1 MRVVLAPDKFAG
13 TLTAPQVC
21 AALADGWR
29 SVRAADDLVAVPLSD
44 GGPGFVAAMAA
55 ARGGVVHQVEVADPL
70 GRPVTA
76 RWLLDADGTAWVES
90 AEACGLHLLT
100 EEERNPEATSTEGV
114 GQLLTAVL
122 AAKPHRVVV
131 GVGGTATNDG
141 GRGLLSVLASW
152 PAGVPLEVA
161 TDVDNPLLGINGASA
176 VFGPQKGA
184 DPSAVQRLDAALTKW
199 VIELGAEAEARQA
212 GAGAGGGLG
221 FALMRLGGRRVSGVE
236 TVIAA
241 SGLADALDGADLVVT
256 GEGSYDSTSL
266 RGKVVSGVA
275 AVALEAGVPCV
286 VVAGRVSV
294 GRREMAASGVDSAY
308 SLTDLA
314 GSAEAALADA
324 PRWAAAVG
332 ARLAEQWG
340 R

>member
-13 TLTAPQVC
+13 TLSSPEVC
-21 AALADGWR
+21 AALAAGWDAAR
-29 SVRAADDLVAVPLSD
+29 ADDALVSVPLSD
-44 GGPGFVAAMAA
+44 GGPGFVTAMTA
-55 ARGGVVHQVEVADPL
+55 ARGGDIHDARVADPL
-70 GRPVTA
+70 GRPVVA
-76 RWLLDADGTAWVES
+76 RWLLDADRTAWVES
-90 AEACGLHLLT
+90 AEACGLHLLG
-100 EEERNPEATSTEGV
+100 EAERDPEVTSTEGL

-122 AAKPHRVVV
+122 AADPRRVVV

-141 GRGLLSVLASW
+141 GRGLLAVLASW
-152 PAGVPLEVA
+152 PSAVPLEVA

-184 DPSAVQRLDAALTKW
+184 DAGAVQRLDAALAAW
-199 VIELGAEAEARQA
+199 VTELDATALAGKA
-212 GAGAGGGLG
+212 GAGAGGGVG
-221 FALMRLGGRRVSGVE
+221 FALLRLGARRVSGVQ

-241 SGLADALDGADLVVT
+241 SRLEALVGDADLVVT

-314 GSAEAALADA
+314 GSPAAALSDA
-324 PRWAAAVG
+324 ARWTRAAG
-332 ARLAEQWG
+332 KRLAEQWG

>member
-13 TLTAPQVC
+13 TLSALEVC
-21 AALADGWR
+21 ASLAAGWR
-29 SVRAADDLVAVPLSD
+29 SVRADDDLVAVPLSD
-44 GGPGFVAAMAA
+44 GGPGFVDAMAA
-55 ARGGVVHQVEVADPL
+55 ARGGEVRQSAVADPL
-70 GRPVTA
+70 GRTVTA
-76 RWLLDADGTAWVES
+76 RWLLDADRTAWVES

-100 EEERNPEATSTEGV
+100 VEERNPEVTSTEGV
-114 GQLLTAVL
+114 GQLLAAAL
-122 AAKPHRVVV
+122 AEDPLRVVV

-141 GRGLLSVLASW
+141 GRGLLAVLASW
-152 PAGVPLEVA
+152 PSHVALEVA

-184 DPSAVQRLDAALTKW
+184 DASAVQRLDAALTAW
-199 VIELGAEAEARQA
+199 VAELDAQELAKKA

-221 FALMRLGGRRVSGVE
+221 FALLRLGARRVSGVE
-236 TVIAA
+236 TVIGA
-241 SGLADALDGADLVVT
+241 SGLGAAVESADLVIT

-275 AVALEAGVPCV
+275 AVAAEAGVPCV
-286 VVAGRVSV
+286 AVAGRVSV

-314 GSAEAALADA
+314 GSAQAALADA
-324 PRWAAAVG
+324 ARWTQAAG
-332 ARLAEQWG
+332 TRLAEQWG